1 MLIKVMTFNIRG
13 ARTSIE
19 DGINAWK
26 NRRKLNISTIQKY
39 APDILGFQ
47 EAQKGNVEAYAKA
60 FPDYNSFQGFA
71 AARQF
76 NNDEYNPI
84 YWNASR
90 FREVERG
97 QFYLSLTPQK
107 KSIGWE
113 SSLERVATWLK
124 LRDIASDTVFFVL
137 NTHFPHEGG
146 LHETRQHCAKL
157 IIEEANAIAGDL
169 PVVLMG
175 DFNAYPDS
183 KAYQTFL
190 EAGFRDSYLDTRTER
205 IHTFH
210 GFVGENHTKLGERI
224 DWVLTKRFSTLEY
237 QVIRDAEPPI
247 FPSDHYPVLANLE
260 TL

>member
-1 MLIKVMTFNIRG
+1 MHVKAMTFNIRG

-26 NRRKLNISTIQKY
+26 NRRNLNIATIQKY
-39 APDILGFQ
+39 APDIVGFQ
-47 EAQKGNVEAYAKA
+47 EAQKGNVDAYAKA
-60 FPDYNSFQGFA
+60 LPEYSSFQGFA

-90 FREVERG
+90 FNLIDKG
-97 QFYLSLTPQK
+97 QFYLSTTPTK

-124 LRDIASDTVFFVL
+124 LREIASESAFFVL

-146 LHETRQHCAKL
+146 LHETRQHCATL
-157 IIEEANAIAGDL
+157 IIQEVNALAGDL
-169 PVVLMG
+169 PVIVMG

-183 KAYQTFL
+183 KAYQRFL
-190 EAGFRDSYLDTRTER
+190 EAGFSDSYADTGIEG

-210 GFVGENHTKLGERI
+210 GFVGEKHTKLGERI
-224 DWVLTKRFSTLEY
+224 DWILTKRFSILEY